1 MSDIT
6 NLEVHAFLHELSA
19 RMVSIGSNE
28 DAAMLLT
35 AANRFAEAAH
45 YAAGLSAIGQM
56 FDNIVDS
63 APYADDAALDLA
75 EGRPS

>member
-1 MSDIT
+1 MSDVT

-56 FDNIVDS
+56 LDNIVDS
-63 APYADDAALDLA
+63 APYADDAAVALA
-75 EGRPS
+75 EERSS

>member
-6 NLEVHAFLHELSA
+6 NLDIHAFLHELSA
-19 RMVSIGSNE
+19 RMASIGSNE

-45 YAAGLSAIGQM
+45 YAAGLSAIGEM